1 MTEEEWRDIM
11 VLGELRDGRLR
22 RPTLELLNKA
32 RQLTDQL
39 GGRLTCVLV
48 GQGAE
53 EQAEPAIHH
62 GADQVLYA
70 DVEHDGFQAAPL
82 VEPLTRL
89 IQDKR
94 PEILLVSATDMG
106 RDLAPM
112 LGARLETGV
121 ANECVDL
128 ELDVSQRLLQAKRHT
143 FGDQL
148 VETQVTPN
156 ARPQIASLRPGAAR
170 EGFADDYRFGDT
182 EEIDIDLGDSPSVDG
197 IEPGQLPGL
206 DRAEV
211 VVVGG
216 RGVSDDD
223 WTTLET
229 LAEALGGAVGAT
241 RGAVHGE
248 RTTPDKEVSGTGNR
262 IKPRLYLGFG
272 VEGSFDHQ
280 LAIQDAEWVVAI
292 NRDDE
297 APLIKRADWALVGDA
312 ASVASALGEKLQARS
327 D

>member
-1 MTEEEWRDIM
+1 MTEDEWRGIM
-11 VLGELRDGRLR
+11 VLGELREGRLR

-39 GGRLTCVLV
+39 GGRLTCVLI
-48 GQGAE
+48 GEGAE
-53 EQAEPAIHH
+53 EHAEPAIHH
-62 GADQVLYA
+62 GADRVLWA
-70 DVEHDGFQAAPL
+70 EVEHDGFQAAAL

-89 IQDKR
+89 IQEER
-94 PEILLVSATDMG
+94 PEILLVSATDLG

-128 ELDVSQRLLQAKRHT
+128 DLDVSQRLLLAKRHT

-148 VETQVTPN
+148 IETQVTPN

-182 EEIDIDLGDSPSVDG
+182 EEIDINLGEGATVEG
-197 IEPGQLPGL
+197 IEGGHLPDL
-206 DRAEV
+206 DRAEIV
-211 VVVGG
+211 IVGG
-216 RGVSDDD
+216 RGVSADD
-223 WTTLET
+223 WAELET
-229 LAEALGGAVGAT
+229 LAQSLGGAVGAT

-248 RTTPDKEVSGTGNR
+248 RAGPEQEVSGTGKR

-297 APLIKRADWALVGDA
+297 APLIHRADWALVGDA
-312 ASVASALGEKLQARS
+312 ASVAKALGTQLQERS